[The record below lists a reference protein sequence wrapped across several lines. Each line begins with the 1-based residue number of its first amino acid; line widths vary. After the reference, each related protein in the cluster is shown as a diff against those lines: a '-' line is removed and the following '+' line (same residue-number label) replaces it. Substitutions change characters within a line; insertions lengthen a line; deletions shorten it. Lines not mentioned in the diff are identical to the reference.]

1 MRAAIGYLRVVTSQ
15 KVVTILWRN
24 CHQEERDMF
33 EMWKKFRL
41 PEKDTALKFNY
52 EACSVIPNDDYY
64 GVNLM

>member
-1 MRAAIGYLRVVTSQ
+1 
-15 KVVTILWRN
+15 
-24 CHQEERDMF
+24 
-33 EMWKKFRL
+33 MWKKFRL